1 MNEKLLYL
9 YCRAKVEAEALRERL
24 ALRQVVSGEEGL
36 SQIATTVILVAVAVS
51 IVIAVVAILG
61 PKILGLARRTGE
73 SIDNVPLD
81 WGQ

>member
-24 ALRQVVSGEEGL
+24 ALRQGVSGEEGL

-61 PKILGLARRTGE
+61 PKILGLAQRTGE

>member
-61 PKILGLARRTGE
+61 PKILGLAQRTGE